1 MTAAPAYE
9 GPSTP
14 TRDTGNWYEY
24 SVDLSSYAG
33 QAGYVAIR
41 HFNCTDMFLL
51 NVDDI
56 SYTKGGG
63 AAPSGYNVYIDGE
76 LVATVSDGTET
87 TITGVEDGDHTVAV
101 TAVYPDGSES
111 KPVEVTLTTTGMGQI
126 VINTNKPVDVYSL
139 DGKLIRKQTVS
150 LAGLKGAYIV
160 NGHKVVLK

>member
-1 MTAAPAYE
+1 
-9 GPSTP
+9 
-14 TRDTGNWYEY
+14 
-24 SVDLSSYAG
+24 
-33 QAGYVAIR
+33 
-41 HFNCTDMFLL
+41 MFLL
-51 NVDDI
+51 DIDDVTYLI
-56 SYTKGGG
+56 GGG
-63 AAPSGYNVYIDGE
+63 AGPESYNVYVDGE
-76 LVATVSDGTET
+76 LVATVTDGTET